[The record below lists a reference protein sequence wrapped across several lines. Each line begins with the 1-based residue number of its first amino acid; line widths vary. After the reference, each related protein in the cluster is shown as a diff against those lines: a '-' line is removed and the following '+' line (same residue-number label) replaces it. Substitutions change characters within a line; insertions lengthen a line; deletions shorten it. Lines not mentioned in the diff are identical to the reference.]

1 MITLQQ
7 LSYIWISFSV
17 LLLIS
22 SFIFLD
28 WTFPILN
35 LPYRFNT
42 ELEKKNISSDNEI
55 NQMKWYRRILE
66 RKGVWHYLTSPLYIL
81 VVLFLSF
88 LLLTGIFLS
97 VTWYPWVYYITN
109 RDTLLSKLSI
119 VILCII
125 SQLIFS

>member
-7 LSYIWISFSV
+7 LSYIWTSFSV

-35 LPYRFNT
+35 VPYRFNT

-119 VILCII
+119 FILSII
-125 SQLIFS
+125 IQLIFS

>member
-7 LSYIWISFSV
+7 LSYIWTSFSV

-35 LPYRFNT
+35 VPYRFNT

-125 SQLIFS
+125 IQLIFS